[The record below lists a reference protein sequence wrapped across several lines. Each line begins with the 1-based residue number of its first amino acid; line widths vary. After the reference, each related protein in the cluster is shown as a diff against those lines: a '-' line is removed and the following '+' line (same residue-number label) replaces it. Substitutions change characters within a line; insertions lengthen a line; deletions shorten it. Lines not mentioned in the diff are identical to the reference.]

1 MVEVEIDGEKIKAEE
16 GRPLLEVALD
26 AGKPIPHFCYHKK
39 LSVTASCRMCLV
51 EVEKAPRLMPACATQ
66 VTDGM
71 VVHTDTE
78 KVAAARKA
86 VMEFL
91 LINHPLDCPVCDQGG
106 ECRLQD
112 YSMAYGAGASRYR
125 EEKRVVLVKDAGP
138 LVSMQGMSRCIQ
150 CTRCIRFGEEIAGRA
165 ELGMVQRG
173 ERAEVTTFP
182 GKKIDSELSGNL
194 IDVCPVGALTSLPFR
209 YKARGWEL
217 ASHRG
222 VSPHDGLG
230 SNLNVQTLRGKV
242 MRVLPAENE
251 AVNECWLSDRD
262 RFSYEAL
269 DTPERLTV
277 PMVKQDN
284 RWIETDWE
292 TALSYVAH
300 GLTSI
305 RRDHGAMSL
314 AALVSPQ
321 ATLEECY
328 LLQKLM
334 RGMGSEKIEYRL
346 AQSDFSLDGKV
357 APWLGMPVA
366 DIETLDHILVIGS
379 FLRQEAPLL
388 ATRFRKAAQRGAQIG
403 MVHAL
408 DDDWLMPVAARL
420 VASPDKW
427 LTMLA
432 GIMEVIA
439 HKKGVPLPDGF
450 KDVVT
455 ILRAK
460 MVLDG
465 SADDP
470 NGWGASMEKIA
481 DSLLADGKKAVFL
494 GALALR
500 HEQASLLHRAA
511 EWIAAQT
518 GAVLG
523 CLTEGA
529 NATGAML
536 AGACPGTASGVSM
549 NDIASDSSKAF
560 LLLHTE
566 PELEAANPPRMMAAL
581 KQAEMVVAISPF
593 KQSMD
598 YADVLLPVAAFAE
611 TAGTFISFEGR
622 VQSFGAAAAPAGQA
636 RPAWKVLRVLGN
648 FLELDGFGYDS
659 ADDIRQECLAGRR
672 PEMVL
677 NNISGEAPLF
687 VSQEAASCRRVADVP
702 LYFSDVL
709 VRRAP
714 SLQKTAAAKSP
725 VVYLPETLFDKL
737 ELADGEKV
745 RVVQPDGETV
755 LPAYRDKTLAAGT
768 VRLATGH
775 AATAML
781 GPLDGE
787 IRVER
792 I

>member
-194 IDVCPVGALTSLPFR
+194 VDVCPVGALTSLPFR

-388 ATRFRKAAQRGAQIG
+388 ATRFRKTAQRGAQIG

-481 DSLLADGKKAVFL
+481 GSLLADGKKAVFL

-611 TAGTFISFEGR
+611 TAGTFVSFEGR

-659 ADDIRQECLAGRR
+659 ADDICQECLAGRR
-672 PEMVL
+672 TDTVL

-737 ELADGEKV
+737 ELADGENV

-755 LPAYRDKTLAAGT
+755 LPAYCDKTLAVGT
-768 VRLATGH
+768 VRLTTGH

>member
-138 LVSMQGMSRCIQ
+138 LVSMQGMNRCIQ

-292 TALSYVAH
+292 TALSYVVH

-388 ATRFRKAAQRGAQIG
+388 ATRFRKTAQRGAQIG
-403 MVHAL
+403 IVHAL

-500 HEQASLLHRAA
+500 HEQASLLHRA
-511 EWIAAQT
+511 
-518 GAVLG
+518 
-523 CLTEGA
+523 
-529 NATGAML
+529 
-536 AGACPGTASGVSM
+536 
-549 NDIASDSSKAF
+549 
-560 LLLHTE
+560 
-566 PELEAANPPRMMAAL
+566 
-581 KQAEMVVAISPF
+581 
-593 KQSMD
+593 
-598 YADVLLPVAAFAE
+598 
-611 TAGTFISFEGR
+611 
-622 VQSFGAAAAPAGQA
+622 
-636 RPAWKVLRVLGN
+636 
-648 FLELDGFGYDS
+648 
-659 ADDIRQECLAGRR
+659 
-672 PEMVL
+672 
-677 NNISGEAPLF
+677 
-687 VSQEAASCRRVADVP
+687 
-702 LYFSDVL
+702 
-709 VRRAP
+709 
-714 SLQKTAAAKSP
+714 
-725 VVYLPETLFDKL
+725 
-737 ELADGEKV
+737 
-745 RVVQPDGETV
+745 
-755 LPAYRDKTLAAGT
+755 
-768 VRLATGH
+768 
-775 AATAML
+775 
-781 GPLDGE
+781 
-787 IRVER
+787 VE
-792 I
+792 

>member
-51 EVEKAPRLMPACATQ
+51 EVEKAPRLMPACATP

-71 VVHTDTE
+71 VVHTDTG

-138 LVSMQGMSRCIQ
+138 LVSMQDMSRCIQ

-194 IDVCPVGALTSLPFR
+194 VDVCPVGALTSLPFR

-262 RFSYEAL
+262 RFSCEAL

-292 TALSYVAH
+292 TALNYVAH

-427 LTMLA
+427 LAMLA

-439 HKKGVPLPDGF
+439 HKKGIPLPDGF
-450 KDVVT
+450 GNAVT
-455 ILRAK
+455 TLRAK
-460 MVLDG
+460 MELAG
-465 SADDP
+465 SRGDTGEWAA
-470 NGWGASMEKIA
+470 GMEKIA
-481 DSLLADGKKAVFL
+481 DSLLAGGKKAVFL

-511 EWIAAQT
+511 EWIATQT

-536 AGACPGTASGVSM
+536 AGACPVPTSGVSM

-611 TAGTFISFEGR
+611 TAGTFVSFEGR
-622 VQSFGAAAAPAGQA
+622 VQAFEAAAAPAGQA

-659 ADDIRQECLAGRR
+659 VDDIRQECLAGRR

-687 VSQEAASCRRVADVP
+687 VSQADVPLRRVADVP

-725 VVYLPETLFDKL
+725 IVHLPDALFDKL
-737 ELADGEKV
+737 GLADGEKV
-745 RVVQPDGETV
+745 RVVQADGEAV
-755 LPAYRDKTLAAGT
+755 LPAYRDRTLAAGT

>member
-1 MVEVEIDGEKIKAEE
+1 
-16 GRPLLEVALD
+16 
-26 AGKPIPHFCYHKK
+26 
-39 LSVTASCRMCLV
+39 
-51 EVEKAPRLMPACATQ
+51 
-66 VTDGM
+66 
-71 VVHTDTE
+71 
-78 KVAAARKA
+78 
-86 VMEFL
+86 
-91 LINHPLDCPVCDQGG
+91 
-106 ECRLQD
+106 
-112 YSMAYGAGASRYR
+112 
-125 EEKRVVLVKDAGP
+125 
-138 LVSMQGMSRCIQ
+138 
-150 CTRCIRFGEEIAGRA
+150 
-165 ELGMVQRG
+165 
-173 ERAEVTTFP
+173 
-182 GKKIDSELSGNL
+182 
-194 IDVCPVGALTSLPFR
+194 
-209 YKARGWEL
+209 
-217 ASHRG
+217 
-222 VSPHDGLG
+222 
-230 SNLNVQTLRGKV
+230 
-242 MRVLPAENE
+242 
-251 AVNECWLSDRD
+251 
-262 RFSYEAL
+262 
-269 DTPERLTV
+269 
-277 PMVKQDN
+277 
-284 RWIETDWE
+284 
-292 TALSYVAH
+292 
-300 GLTSI
+300 
-305 RRDHGAMSL
+305 
-314 AALVSPQ
+314 
-321 ATLEECY
+321 
-328 LLQKLM
+328 
-334 RGMGSEKIEYRL
+334 
-346 AQSDFSLDGKV
+346 
-357 APWLGMPVA
+357 
-366 DIETLDHILVIGS
+366 
-379 FLRQEAPLL
+379 
-388 ATRFRKAAQRGAQIG
+388 
-403 MVHAL
+403 
-408 DDDWLMPVAARL
+408 
-420 VASPDKW
+420 
-427 LTMLA
+427 MLA

-439 HKKGVPLPDGF
+439 HKKGVPFPDGF
-450 KDVVT
+450 ENVFT

-460 MVLDG
+460 MELAG
-465 SADDP
+465 SAGDP
-470 NGWGASMEKIA
+470 NGWAAGMEKIA
-481 DSLLADGKKAVFL
+481 DSLLAGGKKAVFL

-536 AGACPGTASGVSM
+536 AGACPGPASGVSM

-611 TAGTFISFEGR
+611 TAGTFVSFEGR
-622 VQSFGAAAAPAGQA
+622 VQSFGAVAAPAGQA

-755 LPAYRDKTLAAGT
+755 LPAYCDKTLAVGT